1 MIAFMTPET
10 VPALRLRGVKKS
22 FGDVRAVDAVDLEI
36 GSGEIVAL
44 VGPSG
49 SGKSTVLRTVAGL
62 SDPDAGTV
70 EINGRDCSRMAPE
83 YRGVGFVFQDCA
95 LFPHLDVARNIGFGL
110 IKMRRAE
117 RVRRVNEVLELVGLQ
132 GMANRLPHQLSG
144 GQSQRVALARAL
156 APSPSLLLLD
166 EPFSN
171 LDPQLRR
178 QVRHEVLGVLRSC
191 GAAAL
196 WVTHDHDEGLI
207 VSDRV
212 AVMDKGV
219 IRQVGTPAEIWR
231 RPADAWVAGF
241 IGHGDLM
248 PGQVEGG
255 MVHTEL
261 GRVPATGLDEG
272 AAALVL
278 VRAHDVELDEAG
290 TPGTVVRRHFSGNDN
305 VYCVQLQGGRL
316 VHMHQPADVEFV
328 RGQQIAVRIASERLP
343 VFAEEVLLGRPQPS

>member
-1 MIAFMTPET
+1 MMAFMASET
-10 VPALRLRGVKKS
+10 MPALRLRGVRKS
-22 FGDVRAVDAVDLEI
+22 FGEVRAVEGVDLDI
-36 GSGEIVAL
+36 GSGEIVGL

-49 SGKSTVLRTVAGL
+49 SGKSTLLRLVAGL
-62 SDPDAGTV
+62 SEPDAGTV
-70 EINGRDCSRMAPE
+70 EISGRDCSRIAPE
-83 YRGVGFVFQDCA
+83 NRGVGFVFQDCA

-110 IKMRRAE
+110 VKVPRSERAK
-117 RVRRVNEVLELVGLQ
+117 RVNEVLELVGLQ

-156 APSPSLLLLD
+156 APRPSLLLLD

-178 QVRHEVLGVLRSC
+178 QVRHEVLGVLRAC
-191 GAAAL
+191 EAAAL

-241 IGHGDLM
+241 IGHGDLVS
-248 PGQVEGG
+248 GQVKAG

-261 GRVPATGLDEG
+261 GPVPAANLDEG
-272 AAALVL
+272 TSALVL
-278 VRAHDVELDEAG
+278 VRAHDVELDDDG
-290 TPGTVVRRHFSGNDN
+290 TPGIVVRRHFSGNDN
-305 VYCVQLQGGRL
+305 VYCVQLHGGRL
-316 VHMHQPADVEFV
+316 VHMHQPADVELV
-328 RGQQIAVRIASERLP
+328 RGQEVNVRIASERLP
-343 VFAEEVLLGRPQPS
+343 VFAEDVLLGRAQPS

>member
-1 MIAFMTPET
+1 MMTLMESISA
-10 VPALRLRGVKKS
+10 PALRLRGIRKS
-22 FGDVRAVDAVDLEI
+22 FGAVRAVDGVDLDI
-36 GSGEIVAL
+36 GPGEIVSL

-49 SGKSTVLRTVAGL
+49 SGKSTILRIVAGL

-70 EINGRDCSRMAPE
+70 EINGQDCSRMGPE
-83 YRGVGFVFQDCA
+83 NRGVGFVFQDCA
-95 LFPHLDVARNIGFGL
+95 LFPHLDVARNVGFGL
-110 IKMRRAE
+110 VKVPRSERAG
-117 RVRRVNEVLELVGLQ
+117 RINQILELVGLQ
-132 GMANRLPHQLSG
+132 GMGNRLPHQLSG

-156 APSPSLLLLD
+156 APRPSLLLLD

-178 QVRHEVLGVLRSC
+178 QVRHEVIGVLRAC

-212 AVMDKGV
+212 AVMDNGI
-219 IRQVGTPAEIWR
+219 IRQVGTPSEIWR
-231 RPADAWVAGF
+231 RPVDAWVAGF
-241 IGHGDLM
+241 IGHGDLV
-248 PGQVEGG
+248 PGQVEAG

-261 GRVPATGLDEG
+261 GPVPAVDLDEG
-272 AAALVL
+272 VSALVL
-278 VRAHDVELDEAG
+278 VRAHDVELDESG
-290 TPGTVVRRHFSGNDN
+290 TPGVVVRRHFSGNDN

-328 RGQQIAVRIASERLP
+328 RGQEVTVRIASGRLP
-343 VFAEEVLLGRPQPS
+343 VFAEDALLGRPRPN